1 MVTVNFDKA
10 VYRIYEP
17 IQITFSG
24 LTAGTNYT
32 VKLKNSITGAERVL
46 FSFIAPSTSA
56 TYTTYV
62 LPYFRDYDKLVIN
75 STEVALP
82 GILAEV
88 YTAPLI
94 ITTDQVRY
102 KRGEAVRINMSNLIV
117 GASYQLKITSNS
129 GEILIASFTPTSSS
143 ETKLWSI
150 PVDFPKGIHEIRL
163 YQTFSPSA
171 LLVASTQIEVFEP
184 APVQPVSDVFNQII
198 NFIKN
203 NWWIILIILI
213 VILLLA

>member
-163 YQTFSPSA
+163 YQTFSPST
-171 LLVASTQIEVFEP
+171 LLVGSTQIEVYEP
-184 APVQPVSDVFNQII
+184 TPTQPISDIFNQIM
-198 NFIKN
+198 NFIMN
-203 NWWIILIILI
+203 NWWVLLIILI
-213 VILLLA
+213 VVLLLF